1 MPARMADLAP
11 AVVVV
16 AVGVASVILAMNIL
30 VTAPP
35 LGISYSVEP
44 SAKGQASFEPTPGP
58 LPQFTPEDTNTPAPV
73 ASLTGHQPRFV
84 HSTIKASDPHGV
96 WSVDFEYPAF
106 VDGETPWAKQIDT
119 DIRTDIN
126 SRAQQW
132 EVGPAATRWAK
143 GRKNTLTGTFVTNM
157 VSPEIASWTLM
168 WDDNSSSSGVVH
180 GLETLNYD
188 LSTGQ
193 RMTLDDIFIDAT
205 SAITLVSGAAPVML
219 QNNLG
224 SAYDPALAIE
234 GTSPLLSNYDH
245 WGLTRTG
252 LKVTF
257 NAHQV
262 SNRGPLQPSIVVPWN
277 LLASVMNNT
286 GPVAKMAGL
295 AS

>member
-35 LGISYSVEP
+35 IGISYSVQP
-44 SAKGQASFEPTPGP
+44 SGNAAPTFEPTPGP

-119 DIRTDIN
+119 DIRSDIN